1 MDIIF
6 SSSKLEKVCN
16 STKALNK
23 KYGPKRAK
31 RIQQRLF
38 EFYAADSLLDINH
51 LPPPRCHALTGNR
64 QGQFSVDTVQ
74 PYRIIFEPAN
84 DPVPRQED
92 GSLDKSQ
99 VTAVRILDV
108 NVDTHE

>member
-6 SSSKLEKVCN
+6 SSSKLEKICN
-16 STKALNK
+16 SAKALNK
-23 KYGPKRAK
+23 KYGPERAK
-31 RIQQRLF
+31 KIQQRLS
-38 EFYAADSLLDINH
+38 EFQAADTLSDISN

-64 QGQFSVDTVQ
+64 QGQFSVDSVH

-84 DPVPRQED
+84 DPLPLQED

-99 VTAVRILDV
+99 VTAVCILDV

>member
-1 MDIIF
+1 MNIIF
-6 SSSKLEKVCN
+6 DSSRLERVCN
-16 STKALNK
+16 SGAALNR
-23 KYGPKRAK
+23 KYGQRKAK
-31 RIQQRLF
+31 KIQQRLF
-38 EFYAADSLLDINH
+38 ELQAADSLSDISH
-51 LPPPRCHALTGNR
+51 LPPPRCHALIGNR
-64 QGQFSVDTVQ
+64 QGQFSVDTVH

-84 DPVPRQED
+84 DPVPLQED